1 MGHYKYVPTRRKN
14 NYQRR
19 YKNQQKRKD
28 SACGVIG
35 LICVGLGA
43 AAGGW
48 GGAAIG
54 FLVAGLVVWFICN
67 NPNP

>member
-1 MGHYKYVPTRRKN
+1 MRGYGAARRN
-14 NYQRR
+14 NYKRR
-19 YKNQQKRKD
+19 YVNQRKRKD
-28 SACGVIG
+28 TACGIIG

-54 FLVAGLVVWFICN
+54 FLISGLVIWYVCEN
-67 NPNP
+67 SKP